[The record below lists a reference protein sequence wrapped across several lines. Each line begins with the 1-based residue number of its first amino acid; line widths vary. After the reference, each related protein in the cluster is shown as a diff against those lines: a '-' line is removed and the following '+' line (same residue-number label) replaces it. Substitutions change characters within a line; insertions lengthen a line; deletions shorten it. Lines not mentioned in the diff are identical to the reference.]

1 MTAPGPARDLAWF
14 EKAYGDPFVG
24 KERLRAVPLDLLRAV
39 LIVPA
44 DAGDPALAAAGGYGV
59 RRSDADRLQ
68 PFVDHTID
76 PARFA
81 YAVVPAP

>member
-1 MTAPGPARDLAWF
+1 M
-14 EKAYGDPFVG
+14 
-24 KERLRAVPLDLLRAV
+24 PLDLLRAV